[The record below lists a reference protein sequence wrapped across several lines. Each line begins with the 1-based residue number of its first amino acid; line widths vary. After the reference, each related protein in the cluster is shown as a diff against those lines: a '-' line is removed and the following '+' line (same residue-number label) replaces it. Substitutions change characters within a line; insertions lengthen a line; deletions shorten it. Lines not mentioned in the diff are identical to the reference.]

1 MILFNNFVSPA
12 DSSKILYLTKNTL
25 RGGHQSYAYHW
36 IFYVLRPTDS

>member
-25 RGGHQSYAYHW
+25 RGGPKIRLTTGY
-36 IFYVLRPTDS
+36 FTF